1 MRNSQSLYTL
11 LPYRAGQAEQ
21 AAVVDVA
28 AAAAAADGGA
38 GLILRPV
45 PFFAWAPSMAFA
57 EDAEE
62 QIALQEKTPYVEAVA
77 VDVFA
82 AKTHAQ
88 DPQTVVLG
96 FE

>member
-21 AAVVDVA
+21 AAVVVVVV
-28 AAAAAADGGA
+28 AAAADGGA

>member
-21 AAVVDVA
+21 AAVVVV
-28 AAAAAADGGA
+28 AAAADGGA

>member
-21 AAVVDVA
+21 AAVVVVV
-28 AAAAAADGGA
+28 AAAADGGA